1 MNFLNKLFGKKSKQ
15 DLRPFITSERTPEQ
29 EAMFQEQLRIRDALG
44 FERGNDTQAWLR
56 LHQILL
62 DHEERMKQL
71 EAKTGVEL

>member
-29 EAMFQEQLRIRDALG
+29 EAMFKEQQVIKNALG
-44 FERGNDTQAWLR
+44 FEHGNDHQNWLR

-62 DHEERMKQL
+62 DHEERLKKL
-71 EAKTGVEL
+71 ECGK

>member
-29 EAMFQEQLRIRDALG
+29 EAMFKEQQVIKKALG
-44 FERGNDTQAWLR
+44 MERGNDHQNWLR

-62 DHEERMKQL
+62 DHDERL
-71 EAKTGVEL
+71 EKLESGK